1 MKRSKHSKLD
11 SLIKKIYYGKKNAG
25 SFSSPIKIQQSLR
38 KKGGTVPSV
47 YRIRKWMEKN
57 DNYNLQKPIKRTYRQ
72 ARIVVSGQHEQ
83 YDVDLADLS
92 SWVEENDGFKYLM
105 FVIDVFSRYLWIEPL
120 KSKTGSEVKMAFQK
134 IFNRSKVP
142 DKIRSDGGSEF
153 TNKVVGQYFKQNG
166 VYHHIAR
173 NNAKAN
179 FAERVILT
187 IKQKL
192 WRYFLTKRSHRYI
205 DIIQDIVSS
214 YNKTPHRS
222 LKTLAPEDVN
232 ETNSAD
238 LWAYLYLR
246 PKDYTQKTKKK
257 IRLYKQHFFFKKGD
271 LVRVSYK
278 KMPFERGYQQRWT
291 SELFKV
297 TERFLIQ
304 GIPMYKIEDFTGEEI
319 KGNFYQNELTRV
331 QKDEDS
337 LWFIE
342 KKIRKRRRNG
352 KIEWLVKFEGWPDKY
367 NQWVSER
374 EIKDK

>member
-1 MKRSKHSKLD
+1 M
-11 SLIKKIYYGKKNAG
+11 
-25 SFSSPIKIQQSLR
+25 
-38 KKGGTVPSV
+38 
-47 YRIRKWMEKN
+47 
-57 DNYNLQKPIKRTYRQ
+57 
-72 ARIVVSGQHEQ
+72 
-83 YDVDLADLS
+83 
-92 SWVEENDGFKYLM
+92 
-105 FVIDVFSRYLWIEPL
+105 
-120 KSKTGSEVKMAFQK
+120 
-134 IFNRSKVP
+134 
-142 DKIRSDGGSEF
+142 
-153 TNKVVGQYFKQNG
+153 
-166 VYHHIAR
+166 
-173 NNAKAN
+173 
-179 FAERVILT
+179 
-187 IKQKL
+187 
-192 WRYFLTKRSHRYI
+192 TKRSHRYI

-246 PKDYTQKTKKK
+246 PKDYTQKNKKE
-257 IRLYKQHFFFKKGD
+257 IRLYKQHFLFKKGD

-352 KIEWLVKFEGWPDKY
+352 KVEWLVKFEGWPDKY